1 MKWKHSKDEIL
12 KRYLT
17 LSIQSCGNDFLHFNL
32 LKDFTTLTASKLFDY
47 TNDKNDYNESGI
59 WSIL

>member
-1 MKWKHSKDEIL
+1 MKEKYSTDEVSKQ
-12 KRYLT
+12 YLT
-17 LSIQSCGNDFLHFNL
+17 FFIQSCGNDILHFNL

-47 TNDKNDYNESGI
+47 TNDKNGYNESGI